1 MASVVQWHTHR
12 VAASGLPL
20 FYVFRRRN
28 SKKRWRNRKVWVKP
42 YIARNPFLRV
52 YNTLVQELRAEDK
65 VAFKIFFADGSSF
78 TFDELLE
85 MVRPLTQKQDTNMRQ
100 SIPAGEKLTLTLRY
114 ILRLLSVF
122 FPLCIHII
130 VGYTYFCWRYEQSYA
145 IQQWPETSLISQYYG
160 LYNCISTLFNN
171 K

>member
-1 MASVVQWHTHR
+1 MASVVQWHTRR
-12 VAASGLPL
+12 VAASGLLL

-42 YIARNPFLRV
+42 YIARNPFLSV

-65 VAFKIFFADGSSF
+65 VAFKNFFADGSSF
-78 TFDELLE
+78 TFDELLV

-130 VGYTYFCWRYEQSYA
+130 VGYTYFCWPYEQSYA
-145 IQQWPETSLISQYYG
+145 IQQRPETSLISQYYG
-160 LYNCISTLFNN
+160 LYCISTLCNN